1 MTTELPA
8 PIDATREQINAAVT
22 EWREQ
27 REKRLA
33 AEKVAAKLKE
43 REDQLKEFLIAAMLE
58 QKYEGTTV
66 GGRNT
71 GLRTTEVPICEDRA
85 AFDQY
90 VLDNRDLSLL
100 QFRLATTAINER
112 IEAGI
117 TLPGIAF
124 IDKYDLYDRKA

>member
-1 MTTELPA
+1 MTTALPNPA
-8 PIDATREQINAAVT
+8 EATRDEINAAVV
-22 EWREQ
+22 EWRDQ

-43 REDQLKEFLIAAMLE
+43 REDELKNFLIAAMTT
-58 QKYEGTTV
+58 QAYEGV
-66 GGRNT
+66 VIGGRGT
-71 GLRTTEVPICEDRA
+71 GVRTTEVPICEDRA

-90 VLDNRDLSLL
+90 ILDNRDLSLL

-117 TLPGIAF
+117 ALPGIAF